1 MVAGGAHV
9 AQDRSPD
16 RPPTL
21 EVVAARAGVSRATAS
36 RVLRGA
42 TNVSE
47 DAREAVLRAAR
58 ETAYAPNHAARS
70 LVTRRSDAIAFLVA
84 ETEDRLFTEPY
95 FFALLHAAHAQ
106 IAAAGLQLLFITV
119 PTAAEAAHFEH
130 YAAGGHVDG
139 VLMLSLHGDDRLQQS
154 LERLGVPTVLNGR
167 PLSGDPSLCYV
178 DSDNIAG
185 GRAATELL
193 IQRGAKRVAT
203 IAGPQDMCAGQDRL
217 AGYRLALQGFGR
229 RLSQR
234 LIAAGDFT
242 VEGGHR
248 AMRRLLAA
256 NPDIDGVFAA
266 SDLMAIGAMRA
277 IEQSGRRV
285 PEDVAVVGF
294 DDLRE
299 AELTVPQLTTVRQ
312 PVADLGRTMAQLLLQ
327 RVAGDDPPH
336 ATVLP
341 VEVVKRD
348 ST

>member
-1 MVAGGAHV
+1 M
-9 AQDRSPD
+9 AQDRRPAD

-58 ETAYAPNHAARS
+58 ETAYAPNRAARS
-70 LVTRRSDAIAFLVA
+70 LVTRRSDSIAFLVA
-84 ETEDRLFTEPY
+84 ESEERLFTEPY
-95 FFALLHAAHAQ
+95 FFGLLHAAHAQ
-106 IAAAGLQLLFITV
+106 VAAAGLQLMFITA
-119 PTAAEAAHFEH
+119 PTAAEADNFEH

-139 VLMLSLHGDDRLQQS
+139 VLLLSLHGDDRLPQS

-178 DSDNIAG
+178 DSDNVAG
-185 GRAATELL
+185 GRAATEFL
-193 IQRGAKRVAT
+193 IQRGAKHVAT
-203 IAGPQDMCAGQDRL
+203 ITGPQDMCAGQDRL

-229 RLSQR
+229 KPSPH
-234 LIAAGDFT
+234 LIGAGDFT
-242 VEGGHR
+242 VESGHR
-248 AMRRLLAA
+248 AMSQLLAA
-256 NPDIDGVFAA
+256 DPDIDAVFAA

-294 DDLRE
+294 DDSRE
-299 AELTVPQLTTVRQ
+299 AELTVPQLTTIRQ

-327 RVAGDDPPH
+327 RVAGEDPPR

-341 VEVVKRD
+341 VEIVKRE

>member
-1 MVAGGAHV
+1 M
-9 AQDRSPD
+9 AQDRRPVD

-42 TNVSE
+42 ANVSE
-47 DAREAVLRAAR
+47 DARQAVLEAAR
-58 ETAYAPNHAARS
+58 ETAYTPNRAARS
-70 LVTRRSDAIAFLVA
+70 LVTRRSDSIAFLVA

-106 IAAAGLQLLFITV
+106 IAAAGLQLIFITA
-119 PTAAEAAHFEH
+119 PTAAQAEHFEH

-167 PLSGDPSLCYV
+167 PLSGDPSLFYV
-178 DSDNIAG
+178 DSDNVAG

-193 IQRGAKRVAT
+193 IQRGAKHVAT
-203 IAGPQDMCAGQDRL
+203 ITGPLDMCAGQDRF
-217 AGYRLALQGFGR
+217 AGYRLGLQEFGR
-229 RLSQR
+229 RVSRR
-234 LIAAGDFT
+234 LVAVGDFT

-248 AMRRLLAA
+248 MMRELLAA
-256 NPDIDGVFAA
+256 DPDIDAVFAA

-285 PEDVAVVGF
+285 PDDVAVVGF

-312 PVADLGRTMAQLLLQ
+312 PVADLGRTMAQRLLQ
-327 RVAGDDPPH
+327 RIAGDDPPR

-341 VEVVKRD
+341 VEVVKRE

>member
-1 MVAGGAHV
+1 M
-9 AQDRSPD
+9 AQDRHPLD

-42 TNVSE
+42 ANVSE
-47 DAREAVLRAAR
+47 DAREAVLQAAR
-58 ETAYAPNHAARS
+58 DTAYTPNRAARS
-70 LVTRRSDAIAFLVA
+70 LVTRRSDSIAFLVA

-106 IAAAGLQLLFITV
+106 IAAAGLQLIFITA
-119 PTAAEAAHFEH
+119 PTASQAEHFEH

-139 VLMLSLHGDDRLQQS
+139 VLLLSLHGDDRLPQS

-167 PLSGDPSLCYV
+167 PLSGDPSLFYV
-178 DSDNIAG
+178 DSDNVAG

-193 IQRGAKRVAT
+193 IQRGAKHVAT
-203 IAGPQDMCAGQDRL
+203 IAGPQDMCAGQDRF
-217 AGYRLALQGFGR
+217 AGYRLGLQGFGR
-229 RLSQR
+229 KVSRRLVG
-234 LIAAGDFT
+234 AGDFT
-242 VEGGHR
+242 VEGGHHV
-248 AMRRLLAA
+248 MRELLAA
-256 NPDIDGVFAA
+256 DPDIDAVFAA

-285 PEDVAVVGF
+285 PDDVAVVGF

-312 PVADLGRTMAQLLLQ
+312 PVTDLGRTMAQRLLQ
-327 RVAGDDPPH
+327 RVAGDDPPR

-341 VEVVKRD
+341 VEVVKRE

>member
-1 MVAGGAHV
+1 M
-9 AQDRSPD
+9 AQDRRPAD

-47 DAREAVLRAAR
+47 DARQAVLQAAR
-58 ETAYAPNHAARS
+58 ETAYAPNRAARS
-70 LVTRRSDAIAFLVA
+70 LVTRRSDSIAFLVA
-84 ETEDRLFTEPY
+84 ESEERLFTEPY

-106 IAAAGLQLLFITV
+106 VAAAGLQLIFITA
-119 PTAAEAAHFEH
+119 PTAAEAENFEH

-139 VLMLSLHGDDRLQQS
+139 VLLLSLHGDDRLPQS
-154 LERLGVPTVLNGR
+154 LERHGVPTVLNGR
-167 PLSGDPSLCYV
+167 PLSADPSLCYV
-178 DSDNIAG
+178 DSDNVAG
-185 GRAATELL
+185 ARAATEFL
-193 IQRGAKRVAT
+193 IERGAKRVAT

-217 AGYRLALQGFGR
+217 AGYQLALQGFGR
-229 RLSQR
+229 KVPRR
-234 LIAAGDFT
+234 LIAPGDFT
-242 VEGGHR
+242 VEGGHD
-248 AMRRLLAA
+248 AMGRLLAA
-256 NPDIDGVFAA
+256 DPDIDAVFAA

-285 PEDVAVVGF
+285 PDDVAVVGF

-312 PVADLGRTMAQLLLQ
+312 PLADLGRTMAQRLLQ
-327 RVAGDDPPH
+327 RIAGDDPPR

-341 VEVVKRD
+341 VEIVKRE